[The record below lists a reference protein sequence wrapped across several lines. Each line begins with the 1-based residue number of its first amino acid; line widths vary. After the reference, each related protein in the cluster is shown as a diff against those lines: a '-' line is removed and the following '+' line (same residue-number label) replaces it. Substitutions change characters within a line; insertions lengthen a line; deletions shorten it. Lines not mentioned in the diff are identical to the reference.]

1 LESSAHVN
9 VITGYGGGEV
19 RLHDRSVRPGVII
32 AADRI
37 VEHWDAA
44 TVDALDMQRLEPAL
58 ALAPEIIVLGTG
70 ERLRFPPHGLRA
82 QLQAR
87 GIGLE
92 VMDTAA
98 ACRTYN
104 VLVLENR
111 RVVVA
116 LLPSHP
122 LSARADT

>member
-1 LESSAHVN
+1 MKFTLESSAHVN
-9 VITGYGGGEV
+9 VITGYGGGEIHLRERIV
-19 RLHDRSVRPGVII
+19 HPAVII
-32 AADRI
+32 APDRI
-37 VEHWDAA
+37 IEDWTAPS
-44 TVDALDMQRLEPAL
+44 VDALDMTLLEPVL
-58 ALAPEIIVLGTG
+58 ALAPDLIVLGTG
-70 ERLRFPPHGLRA
+70 ERLRFPPHGLRS

-104 VLVLENR
+104 VLVLEER

-116 LLPSHP
+116 LL
-122 LSARADT
+122 A

>member
-1 LESSAHVN
+1 VKFTLESGAHVN
-9 VITGYGGGEV
+9 VVTGYGGGEI
-19 RLHDRSVRPGVII
+19 RLRERIVRPPAII

-37 VEHWDAA
+37 IEDWEAS
-44 TVDALDMQRLEPAL
+44 VDALDTNLLEPVL
-58 ALAPEIIVLGTG
+58 ALAPDVIVLGTG

-92 VMDTAA
+92 VMDTSA

-104 VLVLENR
+104 VLVLEQR
-111 RVVVA
+111 RVVAA
-116 LLPSHP
+116 LL
-122 LSARADT
+122 R

>member
-1 LESSAHVN
+1 MKFTLESSPHVN
-9 VITGYGGGEV
+9 VVTGYGGGEI
-19 RLHDRSVRPGVII
+19 RLRERSVRPGVII

-37 VEHWDAA
+37 IEHWDVA

-58 ALAPEIIVLGTG
+58 ALAPEIMVLGTG
-70 ERLRFPPHGLRA
+70 GRLRFPPHGLRA

-116 LLPSHP
+116 LLP
-122 LSARADT
+122 